1 MKKVFRWFVLLTVLV
16 MLAFAAAP
24 AFAQGGEP
32 PVPPASELTVPP
44 ALQALIAAGIG
55 YLVTQGLKSLSKLF
69 NKDIGGWGAVLTASV
84 VTCVIYFFN
93 ALLSAVPENAVQIVS
108 IGLTLL
114 VAILSA
120 FGVHY
125 TFKGFQPAAARK

>member
-1 MKKVFRWFVLLTVLV
+1 MKVFRWFILLTVLV

-24 AFAQGGEP
+24 ALAQGGD
-32 PVPPASELTVPP
+32 PVEPPASELAVPP
-44 ALQALIAAGIG
+44 ELQALIAAGIG

-69 NKDIGGWGAVLTASV
+69 HKDISGWGAVLTASV

-108 IGLTLL
+108 VGLTLL

-125 TFKGFQPAAARK
+125 TFKGFQPLSTARR